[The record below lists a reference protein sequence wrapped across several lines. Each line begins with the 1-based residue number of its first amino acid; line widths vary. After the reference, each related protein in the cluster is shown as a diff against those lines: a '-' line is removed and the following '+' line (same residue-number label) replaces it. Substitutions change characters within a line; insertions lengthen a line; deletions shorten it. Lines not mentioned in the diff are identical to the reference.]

1 MIVLY
6 IILAVLVLLLAVV
19 LLRTAAFRPKAEAF
33 RTYAP
38 VEFDREAAVGN
49 LQQLIRCRTV
59 SYTDASKEDPA
70 EFEKLIA
77 LLPELYPH
85 VYEKCT
91 ITRLPDRGLLFYWAG
106 KAHDEA
112 SVMMAH
118 YDVVPVEEENWK
130 KPPFEGIIEDGVLW
144 GRGTLDTKVTF
155 NGVLTAADHLIAQGF
170 QPEQD
175 IYFAFSGQEEINGP
189 GAVNIVHWFQEHNI
203 NIQLVVDEGG
213 AVVED
218 VFPGVKQP
226 CALIGIAE
234 KGMMNLEYSVSSA
247 GGHASAPKPHTPV
260 GVLADA
266 CCKVENHPF
275 TMHITA
281 PAAKMFDTLGRHST
295 FLYRMI
301 FANLWLFGGVL
312 DNLCKKQGGELNALM
327 RTTVAFTQMQ
337 GSKASNVIPPS
348 ASMVSNMRLNP
359 ADTMESAMEY
369 IRGVIGNDAVTLR
382 CVEGMNPS
390 PISETDCLAW
400 DKVASAVAGTWQGSL
415 VSPYLM
421 VQCSDSR
428 HYGPVSN
435 HVYRFSAMDLTAEE
449 RSTIHGNNE
458 RIRTEVIGRAVE
470 FYIRLMSQC

>member
-19 LLRTAAFRPKAEAF
+19 LLRTAAFHPKAEAF

-91 ITRLPDRGLLFYWAG
+91 LTRLPDRGLLFYWAG

-118 YDVVPVEEENWK
+118 FDVVPVEEENWK

-175 IYFAFSGQEEINGP
+175 
-189 GAVNIVHWFQEHNI
+189 V
-203 NIQLVVDEGG
+203 
-213 AVVED
+213 
-218 VFPGVKQP
+218 
-226 CALIGIAE
+226 
-234 KGMMNLEYSVSSA
+234 
-247 GGHASAPKPHTPV
+247 
-260 GVLADA
+260 
-266 CCKVENHPF
+266 
-275 TMHITA
+275 
-281 PAAKMFDTLGRHST
+281 
-295 FLYRMI
+295 
-301 FANLWLFGGVL
+301 
-312 DNLCKKQGGELNALM
+312 
-327 RTTVAFTQMQ
+327 
-337 GSKASNVIPPS
+337 
-348 ASMVSNMRLNP
+348 
-359 ADTMESAMEY
+359 
-369 IRGVIGNDAVTLR
+369 
-382 CVEGMNPS
+382 
-390 PISETDCLAW
+390 
-400 DKVASAVAGTWQGSL
+400 
-415 VSPYLM
+415 
-421 VQCSDSR
+421 
-428 HYGPVSN
+428 
-435 HVYRFSAMDLTAEE
+435 
-449 RSTIHGNNE
+449 
-458 RIRTEVIGRAVE
+458 
-470 FYIRLMSQC
+470 